1 MKKSLNVS
9 FFCLFLIIFSNIS
22 QSAEY
27 KKHKG
32 NLVTP
37 EYAQNIIDN
46 LKKIGRDIPA
56 DVLSATRQDPYAI
69 IEFLKSSSRL
79 TNVSYDKLTQ
89 EERLKS
95 EDLSLRKKAAEHGL
109 TVEEYEQELS
119 RYNTIYGIK
128 SD

>member
-1 MKKSLNVS
+1 MKKPLIMS
-9 FFCLFLIIFSNIS
+9 FFCLFLIIFSNIA
-22 QSAEY
+22 QSEEY
-27 KKHKG
+27 KTHKG

-37 EYAQNIIDN
+37 EYAQNIINN

-69 IEFLKSSSRL
+69 IEFLKSSSRV

-89 EERLKS
+89 EERSKA
-95 EDLSLRKKAAEHGL
+95 EDLSLRRKAAEHGL

-119 RYNTIYGIK
+119 RYNKIYDIK